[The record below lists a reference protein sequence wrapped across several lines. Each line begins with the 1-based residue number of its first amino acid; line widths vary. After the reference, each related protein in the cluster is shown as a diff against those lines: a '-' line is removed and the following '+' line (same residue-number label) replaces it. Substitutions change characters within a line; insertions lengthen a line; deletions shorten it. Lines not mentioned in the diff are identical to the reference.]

1 MGLVDTITTGTA
13 QTSGPKLDALASTG
27 NSLWNPDLAPTGEK
41 QRTWDWIN
49 ISALWVGM
57 VVSVPAYLLASGLMQ
72 EGMAWW
78 QAALTIFLGNIIVMI
93 PMMLNGHAGAKYGVP
108 FPVLLRASFGT
119 VGAKLPAM
127 LRGLVACGW
136 FGIQTWVGG
145 FAIYQILNA
154 MTGGALIRPVIPFI
168 GIDFTQ
174 LLCFLSF
181 WAIQLVFIQKG
192 TESIRWLETLAAP
205 FLLLAAFALLAW
217 AYVRADG
224 FGDMLSMP
232 SAFVPGGAREGE
244 FWQVFWPGLTAMVGF
259 WATMTLNIPD
269 FTRYARSQRDQFLG
283 QGIGLP
289 VPMALLA
296 LVSVF
301 VTSATVIIFGEAIWD
316 PVVLAGRLGGVGVI
330 AGLAVLTIAT
340 LTTNLAA
347 NIVAPANGFSN
358 LAPKRISFRL
368 GGYITAGLG
377 IAIMPWKLLE
387 SAGAYLFIW
396 LIGYSSL
403 LGPIAGIMITD
414 YFFIRKCRLETAAL
428 YSGHGAY
435 SYKKGWNVNAITA
448 LCLGIAPNLP
458 GFLNAIGVASDLP
471 SFFIGLYHYAWFV
484 GAFIAGFIYYLLMSM
499 GRHEP
504 PAWN

>member
-1 MGLVDTITTGTA
+1 MTTENA
-13 QTSGPKLDALASTG
+13 
-27 NSLWNPDLAPTGEK
+27 LWNADLAPVGDK
-41 QRTWDWIN
+41 LRTWSWIN

-78 QAALTIFLGNIIVMI
+78 QAVLTIFLGNLIVMI
-93 PMMLNGHAGAKYGVP
+93 PMMLNGHAGTKYGVP

-119 VGAKLPAM
+119 TGARLPAM

-154 MTGGALIRPVIPFI
+154 VSGDAFVGETIPLID
-168 GIDFTQ
+168 IDLAQ
-174 LLCFLSF
+174 LYCFLAF
-181 WAIQLVFIQKG
+181 WLLQLVFIEKG

-205 FLLLAAFALLAW
+205 FLLLAASALLVW
-217 AYVRADG
+217 AYARAGG
-224 FGDMLSMP
+224 FGDMLSAP
-232 SAFVPGGAREGE
+232 SAFVEGGERAGE

-259 WATMTLNIPD
+259 WATMSLNIPD
-269 FTRYARSQRDQFLG
+269 FTRYARSQQDQLLG
-283 QGIGLP
+283 QALGLP

-301 VTSATVIIFGEAIWD
+301 VTSATVLIFGETIWD
-316 PVVLAGRLGGVGVI
+316 PIVIAGRLDGAGIVLGLI
-330 AGLAVLTIAT
+330 ALTIAT

-347 NIVAPANGFSN
+347 NVVAPANGFSN
-358 LAPKRISFRL
+358 LAPEKISFRL
-368 GGYITAGLG
+368 GGYITAGIG

-414 YFFIRKCRLETAAL
+414 YFFVRKCRLNTAGL
-428 YSGHGAY
+428 YDEQGVYAY
-435 SYKKGWNVNAITA
+435 TGGWNIHA
-448 LCLGIAPNLP
+448 LIALGLGIAPSLP
-458 GFLNAIGVASDLP
+458 GFLNAVGLTDDLP
-471 SFFIGLYHYAWFV
+471 LLFASLYDYAWFV
-484 GAFIAGFIYYLLMSM
+484 GAFLAGVVYYLLMKFGYQG
-499 GRHEP
+499 GRLKSP
-504 PAWN
+504 VS

>member
-1 MGLVDTITTGTA
+1 MSPQKSDMSVNLEDT
-13 QTSGPKLDALASTG
+13 
-27 NSLWNPDLAPTGEK
+27 LWNEDLAPAGEK
-41 QRTWDWIN
+41 QRTWSWIN

-78 QAALTIFLGNIIVMI
+78 QAVLTIFLGNLIVMV
-93 PMMLNGHAGAKYGVP
+93 PMMLNGHAGTKYGVP

-119 VGAKLPAM
+119 VGARLPAM

-154 MTGGALIRPVIPFI
+154 MTAGSFI
-168 GIDFTQ
+168 GPLIPIIDIDFTQ
-174 LLCFLSF
+174 LLCFLAF
-181 WAIQLVFIQKG
+181 WALQLVFIVKG
-192 TESIRWLETLAAP
+192 TEAIRWLETLAAP
-205 FLLLAAFALLAW
+205 FLILAAFALLAW
-217 AYVRADG
+217 AHVRAEG
-224 FGDMLSMP
+224 FGDMLSTP
-232 SAFVPGGAREGE
+232 SAFVPGGVRDGE

-259 WATMTLNIPD
+259 WATMSLNIPD
-269 FTRYARSQRDQFLG
+269 FTRYARSQRDQLLG

-289 VPMALLA
+289 VPMAILA

-316 PVVLAGRLGGVGVI
+316 PVVLAGRLGGTGVVLGLI
-330 AGLAVLTIAT
+330 ALTIAT

-347 NIVAPANGFSN
+347 NVVAPANGFSN
-358 LAPKRISFRL
+358 LAPGKISFRL
-368 GGYITAGLG
+368 GGYITAGIG

-414 YFFIRKCRLETAAL
+414 YFFVRKCRLETDEL
-428 YSGHGAY
+428 YREHGAY
-435 SYKKGWNVNAITA
+435 RYVRGWNISAVIA
-448 LCLGIAPNLP
+448 LCLGIAPNFP
-458 GFLNAIGVASDLP
+458 GFLNATGLSGNVP
-471 SFFIGLYHYAWFV
+471 SFFIGIYHYAWFV
-484 GAFIAGFIYYLLMSM
+484 GAFIAGSIYYLLMKS
-499 GRHEP
+499 RHRG
-504 PAWN
+504 

>member
-1 MGLVDTITTGTA
+1 MQANIEN
-13 QTSGPKLDALASTG
+13 P
-27 NSLWNPDLAPTGEK
+27 LWNLDLAPTQSE

-49 ISALWVGM
+49 ISALWIGM
-57 VVSVPAYLLASGLMQ
+57 VVSVPAYLLASGLIQ
-72 EGMAWW
+72 QGMSWW
-78 QAALTIFLGNIIVMI
+78 QAVLTVLAGNVVVMI

-119 VGAKLPAM
+119 AGAKLPAL

-154 MTGGALIRPVIPFI
+154 VTESAFVGSNIPFL
-168 GIDFTQ
+168 GIDVSQ
-174 LLCFLSF
+174 LVCFLAF
-181 WAIQLVFIQKG
+181 WVLQIVFISRG

-205 FLLLAAFALLAW
+205 FLILTALALLVW
-217 AYVRADG
+217 AYIQADG
-224 FGDMLSMP
+224 FGDMLTKP
-232 SAFVPGGAREGE
+232 SAFVAGGEKEGQ

-269 FTRYARSQRDQFLG
+269 FTRFARSQKDQFIG
-283 QGIGLP
+283 QAIGLP
-289 VPMALLA
+289 LPMAMLA

-316 PVVLAGRLGGVGVI
+316 PVVIAGRLGGTGVI
-330 AGLAVLTIAT
+330 IGLIALTIAT

-347 NIVAPANGFSN
+347 NVVAPANGFSN
-358 LAPKRISFRL
+358 LAPRLISFRL

-387 SAGAYLFIW
+387 SAGSYLFVW

-403 LGPIAGIMITD
+403 LGPVAGIMITD
-414 YFFIRKCRLETAAL
+414 YFFIRKCELNTDAL
-428 YSGHGAY
+428 YDENGEYA
-435 SYKKGWNVNAITA
+435 YKKGWNISA
-448 LCLGIAPNLP
+448 LIALTLGVAPNLP
-458 GFLNAIGVASDLP
+458 GFLNAINVLENVPAI
-471 SFFIGLYHYAWFV
+471 FVTIYHYAWFV
-484 GAFIAGFIYYLLMSM
+484 GALIAGSSYYLFMRL
-499 GRHEP
+499 
-504 PAWN
+504 ANKV

>member
-1 MGLVDTITTGTA
+1 MME
-13 QTSGPKLDALASTG
+13 SP
-27 NSLWNPDLAPTGEK
+27 LWNTDLAPAGER
-41 QRTWDWIN
+41 QRTWSWVN

-78 QAALTIFLGNIIVMI
+78 QAVVTIFLGNLIVMI

-119 VGAKLPAM
+119 AGAKLPAL

-154 MTGGALIRPVIPFI
+154 VSGDVFVGEAIPVI
-168 GIDFTQ
+168 GIDLAQ
-174 LLCFLSF
+174 LSCFLAF
-181 WAIQLVFIQKG
+181 WLLQLVFVQKG

-205 FLLLAAFALLAW
+205 FLLLTALALLAW
-217 AYVRADG
+217 AYIRAGG
-224 FGDMLSMP
+224 FGDMLSAP
-232 SAFVPGGAREGE
+232 SAFVEGGEREGE

-259 WATMTLNIPD
+259 WATMSLNIPD
-269 FTRYARSQRDQFLG
+269 FTRYARSQRDQLLG
-283 QGIGLP
+283 QALGLP

-301 VTSATVIIFGEAIWD
+301 VTSATVLIFGEAIWD
-316 PVVLAGRLGGVGVI
+316 PVVIAGRLDGAGVVL
-330 AGLAVLTIAT
+330 GLLALTIAT

-347 NIVAPANGFSN
+347 NVVAPANGFSN
-358 LAPKRISFRL
+358 LAPERISFRL

-414 YFFIRKCRLETAAL
+414 YFFVRKCRLETAEL
-428 YSGHGAY
+428 YREHGAY
-435 SYKKGWNVNAITA
+435 SYTKGWNLNAIIA
-448 LCLGIAPNLP
+448 LCLGIAPTVP
-458 GFLNAIGVASDLP
+458 GFFNTTGLSDDIP
-471 SFFIGLYHYAWFV
+471 SFFIGLYDYAWFV
-484 GAFIAGFIYYLLMSM
+484 GALLAGMIYYLLMRFDFQREREQVRPSS
-499 GRHEP
+499 H
-504 PAWN
+504 

>member
-1 MGLVDTITTGTA
+1 MQANIEN
-13 QTSGPKLDALASTG
+13 P
-27 NSLWNPDLAPTGEK
+27 LWNLDLAPTQSE

-49 ISALWVGM
+49 ISALWIGM
-57 VVSVPAYLLASGLMQ
+57 VVSVPAYLLASGLIQ
-72 EGMAWW
+72 QGMAWW
-78 QAALTIFLGNIIVMI
+78 QAVLTVLAGNVVVMI

-119 VGAKLPAM
+119 AGAKLPAL

-154 MTGGALIRPVIPFI
+154 VTESAFVGSNIPFL
-168 GIDFTQ
+168 GIDVSQ
-174 LLCFLSF
+174 LVCFLAF
-181 WAIQLVFIQKG
+181 WVLQIVFISRG

-205 FLLLAAFALLAW
+205 FLILTALALLVW
-217 AYVRADG
+217 AYIQADG
-224 FGDMLSMP
+224 FGDMLTKP
-232 SAFVPGGAREGE
+232 SAFVAGGEKEGQ

-269 FTRYARSQRDQFLG
+269 FTRFARSQKDQFIG
-283 QGIGLP
+283 QAIGLP
-289 VPMALLA
+289 LPMAMLA

-316 PVVLAGRLGGVGVI
+316 PVVIAGRLGGTGVI
-330 AGLAVLTIAT
+330 IGLIALTIAT

-347 NIVAPANGFSN
+347 NVVAPANGFSN
-358 LAPKRISFRL
+358 LAPRLISFRL

-387 SAGAYLFIW
+387 SAGSYLFVW

-403 LGPIAGIMITD
+403 LGPVAGIMITD
-414 YFFIRKCRLETAAL
+414 YFFIRKCELNTDAL
-428 YSGHGAY
+428 YDENGEYAY
-435 SYKKGWNVNAITA
+435 RKGWNISA
-448 LCLGIAPNLP
+448 LIALTFGVAPNLP
-458 GFLNAIGVASDLP
+458 GFLNAINVLENVPAI
-471 SFFIGLYHYAWFV
+471 FVTIYHYAWFV
-484 GAFIAGFIYYLLMSM
+484 GALIAGSSYYLFMRM
-499 GRHEP
+499 
-504 PAWN
+504 ANKV

>member
-1 MGLVDTITTGTA
+1 M
-13 QTSGPKLDALASTG
+13 ASA
-27 NSLWNPDLAPTGEK
+27 LWNADLAPAPAH
-41 QRTWDWIN
+41 QRTWSWVN

-78 QAALTIFLGNIIVMI
+78 QAVLTIFLGNLIVMV
-93 PMMLNGHAGAKYGVP
+93 PMLLNGHAGARYGVP

-119 VGAKLPAM
+119 AGAKLPAL

-154 MTGGALIRPVIPFI
+154 VSGDAFVGEAISFI
-168 GIDFTQ
+168 DIDLSQ
-174 LLCFLSF
+174 LSCFLAF
-181 WAIQLVFIQKG
+181 WLLQLAFIEKG

-205 FLLLAAFALLAW
+205 FLLLTALALLVW
-217 AYVRADG
+217 AYINAGG
-224 FGDMLSMP
+224 FGDMLSAP
-232 SAFVPGGAREGE
+232 SAFVNGGERQGE

-259 WATMTLNIPD
+259 WATMSLNIPD
-269 FTRYARSQRDQFLG
+269 FTRYARSQRDQLLG
-283 QGIGLP
+283 QALGLP

-301 VTSATVIIFGEAIWD
+301 VTSATVLIFGEAVWD
-316 PVVLAGRLGGVGVI
+316 PIVIAGRLDGAGVVLGLI
-330 AGLAVLTIAT
+330 ALTIAT

-347 NIVAPANGFSN
+347 NVVAPANGFSN
-358 LAPKRISFRL
+358 LAPGRISFRL
-368 GGYITAGLG
+368 GGYITAGIG

-387 SAGAYLFIW
+387 SAGAYLFVW

-414 YFFIRKCRLETAAL
+414 YFFVRKCRLDSAGL
-428 YSGHGAY
+428 YQEQGAY
-435 SYKKGWNVNAITA
+435 AYTGGWNICALAA
-448 LCLGIAPNLP
+448 LCLGIAPSLP
-458 GFLNAIGVASDLP
+458 GFLHAVGLTDKAP
-471 SFFIGLYHYAWFV
+471 SFFIGLYDHAWFV
-484 GAFIAGFIYYLLMSM
+484 GTLLAGVIYYLLMKFCYAG
-499 GRHEP
+499 GRV
-504 PAWN
+504 

>member
-1 MGLVDTITTGTA
+1 ME
-13 QTSGPKLDALASTG
+13 S
-27 NSLWNPDLAPTGEK
+27 SLWNQDLAPAGER
-41 QRTWDWIN
+41 QRTWSWIN

-78 QAALTIFLGNIIVMI
+78 QAVLTIFLGNLIVMI

-119 VGAKLPAM
+119 AGAKLPAL

-154 MTGGALIRPVIPFI
+154 VSGDAFI
-168 GIDFTQ
+168 GETIPLIDIDLAQ
-174 LLCFLSF
+174 LSCFLAF
-181 WAIQLVFIQKG
+181 WLLQLVFIEKG

-205 FLLLAAFALLAW
+205 FLLLAALALLAW
-217 AYVRADG
+217 AYTRAGG
-224 FGDMLSMP
+224 FGDMLSAP
-232 SAFVPGGAREGE
+232 SAFVEGGERAGE

-259 WATMTLNIPD
+259 WATMSLNIPD
-269 FTRYARSQRDQFLG
+269 FTRYARSQRDQLLG
-283 QGIGLP
+283 QALGLP

-301 VTSATVIIFGEAIWD
+301 VTSATVLIFGEAIWD
-316 PVVLAGRLGGVGVI
+316 PVAIAGRLDGAGVVLGLI
-330 AGLAVLTIAT
+330 ALTIAT

-347 NIVAPANGFSN
+347 NVVAPANGFSN
-358 LAPKRISFRL
+358 LAPGRISFRL

-387 SAGAYLFIW
+387 SAGAYLFVW

-414 YFFIRKCRLETAAL
+414 YFFVRKCRLEITEL
-428 YSGHGAY
+428 YREHGSY
-435 SYKKGWNVNAITA
+435 SYTKGWNLKAMIA
-448 LCLGIAPNLP
+448 LCLGIAPSLP
-458 GFLNAIGVASDLP
+458 GFLNAIGLSNDIP
-471 SFFIGLYHYAWFV
+471 SLFIGMYDYAWFV
-484 GAFIAGFIYYLLMSM
+484 GALLAGIIYYLLCNLR
-499 GRHEP
+499 GQ
-504 PAWN
+504 N

>member
-1 MGLVDTITTGTA
+1 MME
-13 QTSGPKLDALASTG
+13 SH
-27 NSLWNPDLAPTGEK
+27 LWNADLAPAGER
-41 QRTWDWIN
+41 QRTWSWVN

-78 QAALTIFLGNIIVMI
+78 QAVVTIFLGNLIVMI

-108 FPVLLRASFGT
+108 FPVLLRTSFGT
-119 VGAKLPAM
+119 AGAKLPAL

-154 MTGGALIRPVIPFI
+154 VSGDVFVGEAIPVI
-168 GIDFTQ
+168 GIDLAQ
-174 LLCFLSF
+174 LSCFLAF
-181 WAIQLVFIQKG
+181 WLLQLVFIQKG

-205 FLLLAAFALLAW
+205 FLLLTALALLAW
-217 AYVRADG
+217 AYVRAGG
-224 FGDMLSMP
+224 FGDMLSAP
-232 SAFVPGGAREGE
+232 SAFVEDGEREGE

-259 WATMTLNIPD
+259 WATMSLNIPD
-269 FTRYARSQRDQFLG
+269 FTRYARSQRDQLLG
-283 QGIGLP
+283 QAIGLP

-301 VTSATVIIFGEAIWD
+301 VTSASVLIFGEAIWD
-316 PVVLAGRLGGVGVI
+316 PVAIAGRLDGAGVVL
-330 AGLAVLTIAT
+330 GLLALTIAT

-347 NIVAPANGFSN
+347 NVVAPANGFSN

-414 YFFIRKCRLETAAL
+414 YFFVRKCCLETTEL
-428 YSGHGAY
+428 YREHGAY
-435 SYKKGWNVNAITA
+435 SYTRGWNLNAMTA
-448 LCLGIAPNLP
+448 LCLGIAPTVP
-458 GFLNAIGVASDLP
+458 GFFNATGLSDDMP
-471 SFFIGLYHYAWFV
+471 SFFTGLYDYAWFV
-484 GAFIAGFIYYLLMSM
+484 GALLAGMIYYLLMRFNWQR
-499 GRHEP
+499 GREQVRP
-504 PAWN
+504 PSH